1 MALPSAYTETELATY
16 MHAILGPVAATLGW
30 SVAAGSYDEA
40 INETLG
46 AYGVD
51 DIADVATRANIV
63 KLRTLARREVWR
75 AVVQATAS
83 HYDVNADGSSRHRS
97 QIQAQALVALER
109 AEIDALPYDA
119 AYTVGVHPV
128 HYGRY
133 GDERDPY
140 EPPDDEATT

>member
-1 MALPSAYTETELATY
+1 MALPASYTETSLATY
-16 MHAILGPVAATLGW
+16 MHTLLGPVALTLGW
-30 SVAAGSYDEA
+30 SVAAGSYDEPV
-40 INETLG
+40 NEALG

-51 DIADVATRANIV
+51 DIADVTGRANIV
-63 KLRTLARREVWR
+63 KLRVLARREVWR

-97 QIQAQALVALER
+97 QIQAQAREALAL

-119 AYTVGVHPV
+119 AYAARVTPV
-128 HYGRY
+128 HHGRY

-140 EPPDDEATT
+140 EPPDDET